1 MPMNFPVKNI
11 VKQHFNTNSLT
22 DVAVESLEQVANEY
36 PYDIVIQFLLAK
48 KYKQLRHSGFI
59 AQAAKASL
67 YFNNPYWFTVLMD
80 EEETEKNINLTVA
93 YRSDENEL
101 QTATESLEKTDEVI
115 GILHPTDIAST
126 TDPTVAVEQT
136 AAEDLIATLK
146 ERLQT
151 SQRNAEQSTEESE
164 TSTAL
169 TVTEE
174 VITTIEENLESAS
187 AEEIKDAVTQVEI
200 QTGQTPDN
208 VTEKTAADDLIAT
221 LKERLQ
227 AAAERNAEQAAEE
240 SEIATELSV
249 TDEVITTIEEKP
261 GASQKE
267 GETEDH
273 SAILQTEESVVTN
286 DVPDIEDT
294 TEQTETAFENA
305 EKLLKDTT
313 EHPAY
318 SQQNEAWQEPD
329 FDDTEIDATLEPP
342 LEVTGSLEGKMKL
355 SDIWKQPISDSDE
368 LIPLEPLHTIDYFAS
383 QGIKLGLNES
393 NGQDKLSLKL
403 KSFTEWLKTMK
414 RIHPEKL
421 DNTPEQ
427 VQTIIQHIA
436 ENSNKSNEV
445 LTEAIAEV
453 FARQGLKHKAIAVYE
468 KLSLQN
474 PDKSAFFAAKISKL
488 NQL

>member
-1 MPMNFPVKNI
+1 M
-11 VKQHFNTNSLT
+11 
-22 DVAVESLEQVANEY
+22 
-36 PYDIVIQFLLAK
+36 
-48 KYKQLRHSGFI
+48 
-59 AQAAKASL
+59 
-67 YFNNPYWFTVLMD
+67 
-80 EEETEKNINLTVA
+80 
-93 YRSDENEL
+93 
-101 QTATESLEKTDEVI
+101 
-115 GILHPTDIAST
+115 
-126 TDPTVAVEQT
+126 
-136 AAEDLIATLK
+136 
-146 ERLQT
+146 
-151 SQRNAEQSTEESE
+151 
-164 TSTAL
+164 
-169 TVTEE
+169 
-174 VITTIEENLESAS
+174 
-187 AEEIKDAVTQVEI
+187 
-200 QTGQTPDN
+200 
-208 VTEKTAADDLIAT
+208 
-221 LKERLQ
+221 
-227 AAAERNAEQAAEE
+227 
-240 SEIATELSV
+240 
-249 TDEVITTIEEKP
+249 
-261 GASQKE
+261 
-267 GETEDH
+267 
-273 SAILQTEESVVTN
+273 
-286 DVPDIEDT
+286 
-294 TEQTETAFENA
+294 
-305 EKLLKDTT
+305 LKDTT

-474 PDKSAFFAAKISKL
+474 PDKSAYFAAKISKL